1 MSDFLTT
8 HLAFQAWLPT
18 WVLALLI
25 VPALLVFVFWTYKKP
40 ERKGTHALAALRI
53 AVLLFVGFLAM
64 GPHLLETEERQEKA
78 PLVFLIDDSGSLQRT
93 DEPGGGSRLDRA
105 TAILQSPFIDTL
117 AERYELESWLFH
129 QQLEPFSF
137 EQSLTGNGPGTAVG
151 DALNG
156 LMEEYR
162 GRHLPQVVLLSDGRN
177 NTGLPPLEV
186 AQRFAAEGSAI
197 HVIALGNPRPA
208 PDQGL
213 ERIQAPTRILSGDE
227 ALLTFRLIGQESL
240 QEHPGTP
247 FAQEVEVQLLDENG
261 LELDRARV
269 THSAGGT
276 RLTLSTVLRAPGIHH
291 LTATIPPLP
300 GEHAL
305 DNNQVSIAIEV
316 VPLKIRVL
324 YVENKPRYEYRY
336 LKNRMLR
343 AQDEIALRCWLAD
356 AGRDFQQEASTGLSP
371 LRRMPTTFEELNAD
385 FDVILLGDVDPE
397 SLSPD
402 PLAGSAFLQ
411 AVEEFVRVGGG
422 LLMLAGENHNP
433 SAYRGT
439 PLEPM
444 LPVELGHHTP
454 DTAPFRPIPQ
464 DSELPHAVVRL
475 QEDLG
480 ANQRFWESSSE
491 LWWHQPVDG
500 LRPGAQAWL
509 VHDQEMG
516 ADGQPRI
523 IAAGRAVP
531 DGQVAWF
538 GTDETWRWRDPAAER
553 WVSKMWRA
561 LLRQLASGRLEGDH
575 GQAQLDIDRARIEIG
590 DAVQVEARLREE
602 ALDVS
607 SPEDTLSLRFDPE
620 EPALSLQ
627 PVKGEPGTYRGLFRP
642 LTLGQRTLFLTRDG
656 TQDGEELASE
666 FLEVVAPSLE
676 MRWTA
681 QDSVLLQAL
690 AEKTGGLTVT
700 SSDLSPLLERLDG
713 RERIVRTLASQE
725 KPLPGKPLL
734 ILFLLLAG
742 AEWLFRKWRD
752 LT

>member
-1 MSDFLTT
+1 
-8 HLAFQAWLPT
+8 
-18 WVLALLI
+18 
-25 VPALLVFVFWTYKKP
+25 
-40 ERKGTHALAALRI
+40 
-53 AVLLFVGFLAM
+53 
-64 GPHLLETEERQEKA
+64 
-78 PLVFLIDDSGSLQRT
+78 
-93 DEPGGGSRLDRA
+93 
-105 TAILQSPFIDTL
+105 
-117 AERYELESWLFH
+117 
-129 QQLEPFSF
+129 
-137 EQSLTGNGPGTAVG
+137 
-151 DALNG
+151 
-156 LMEEYR
+156 
-162 GRHLPQVVLLSDGRN
+162 
-177 NTGLPPLEV
+177 
-186 AQRFAAEGSAI
+186 
-197 HVIALGNPRPA
+197 
-208 PDQGL
+208 
-213 ERIQAPTRILSGDE
+213 
-227 ALLTFRLIGQESL
+227 
-240 QEHPGTP
+240 
-247 FAQEVEVQLLDENG
+247 
-261 LELDRARV
+261 
-269 THSAGGT
+269 
-276 RLTLSTVLRAPGIHH
+276 
-291 LTATIPPLP
+291 
-300 GEHAL
+300 
-305 DNNQVSIAIEV
+305 
-316 VPLKIRVL
+316 
-324 YVENKPRYEYRY
+324 
-336 LKNRMLR
+336 
-343 AQDEIALRCWLAD
+343 
-356 AGRDFQQEASTGLSP
+356 
-371 LRRMPTTFEELNAD
+371 
-385 FDVILLGDVDPE
+385 
-397 SLSPD
+397 
-402 PLAGSAFLQ
+402 
-411 AVEEFVRVGGG
+411 
-422 LLMLAGENHNP
+422 MLAGENHNP

-681 QDSVLLQAL
+681 QDSVLLQAFVS
-690 AEKTGGLTVT
+690 TTMP
-700 SSDLSPLLERLDG
+700 LS
-713 RERIVRTLASQE
+713 T
-725 KPLPGKPLL
+725 
-734 ILFLLLAG
+734 
-742 AEWLFRKWRD
+742 
-752 LT
+752 